1 MGESN
6 TLLQPGGSEAA
17 SPPTISQRA
26 TRSSASVRSNPGRNG
41 IAPFLLMQRSLA
53 RIIVLI
59 DDLALDFPA
68 ADPLNALHE
77 QPQLAIETRE
87 GRQVIRS
94 QTSCRG

>member
-1 MGESN
+1 
-6 TLLQPGGSEAA
+6 
-17 SPPTISQRA
+17 
-26 TRSSASVRSNPGRNG
+26 
-41 IAPFLLMQRSLA
+41 MQRSLA

-87 GRQVIRS
+87 GRQ
-94 QTSCRG
+94 